1 MLYETNSANGGDPA
15 KSMRSGGKSSRRSAK
30 KSEMDMKLQE
40 LQKQRR
46 NEGQEEVDSGSSQ
59 EEGAAGDDV
68 VLSVCR
74 SHQRT
79 FVDEQSI
86 ARHLKKKLR
95 GVTTFSSLNCKD
107 VALHYEAINYLATL
121 VKQRGTSPMRTV
133 DLTATLFDVNMEQ
146 EEISN
151 SLNTLLDAL
160 ETKGVLA
167 LILYKAILD

>member
-1 MLYETNSANGGDPA
+1 M
-15 KSMRSGGKSSRRSAK
+15 
-30 KSEMDMKLQE
+30 
-40 LQKQRR
+40 
-46 NEGQEEVDSGSSQ
+46 
-59 EEGAAGDDV
+59 
-68 VLSVCR
+68 
-74 SHQRT
+74 
-79 FVDEQSI
+79 
-86 ARHLKKKLR
+86 
-95 GVTTFSSLNCKD
+95 NCKD